1 MSVQRMRPAATGKP
15 PVKRKIVAKRETLSL
30 PDEPINLEPDF
41 YKYVTLI
48 HGRPGIGKTTLVMSF
63 PDVLLAACERLS
75 RAIPGYVFNYDNG
88 GIRDWDDFLDM
99 ISLLEQTDRFRTIGI
114 DTVTALYQMC
124 FQWVCKKNGVAHPS
138 DDDWGKSW
146 TDIKAE
152 FTAQM
157 DRLIKTGRGV
167 VLTAHS
173 SEREIKSFSGEK
185 YSRIHPEMS
194 GGLLQWI
201 KAKTDFV
208 FYAEYVQDADGKTQ
222 RVLFTKGNELVDA
235 KSASLTGEF
244 PMFVPMLKKGG
255 AEYLAKVFKGEAG
268 GLDPATL
275 KPAKTVTKTGM
286 ATLNMAKASIARQ
299 RLGAVKR
306 PLQSKR

>member
-1 MSVQRMRPAATGKP
+1 
-15 PVKRKIVAKRETLSL
+15 
-30 PDEPINLEPDF
+30 
-41 YKYVTLI
+41 
-48 HGRPGIGKTTLVMSF
+48 
-63 PDVLLAACERLS
+63 
-75 RAIPGYVFNYDNG
+75 
-88 GIRDWDDFLDM
+88 
-99 ISLLEQTDRFRTIGI
+99 
-114 DTVTALYQMC
+114 MC
-124 FQWVCKKNGVAHPS
+124 FLWVCKKNGVAHPS
-138 DDDWGKSW
+138 DDDWGKTW
-146 TDIKAE
+146 TDIKTE
-152 FTAQM
+152 FTGQM

-222 RVLFTKGNELVDA
+222 RILFSKGNELVDA
-235 KSASLTGEF
+235 KSASLVGEF
-244 PMFVPMLKKGG
+244 PMFVPMLKEGG
-255 AEYLAKVFKGEAG
+255 AEYLAAVFRGEAG

-286 ATLNMAKASIARQ
+286 TTLNMEKASVARQ
-299 RLGAVKR
+299 LVQRAK
-306 PLQSKR
+306 LQPKLKTK